1 MEKRYNVEYMEEK
14 KEIVPSSGDKLPAKK
29 NKRLTLSKESNLIL
43 EEVYQ
48 ALGGSKGSVL
58 FWRNREDLF
67 RTMIESKYLVKQAL
81 KETNVE
87 KGSEATKN
95 VFLTF
100 IQNNGLG
107 KKEPLPEVEATMV
120 NPELEEKND

>member
-1 MEKRYNVEYMEEK
+1 MEEK
-14 KEIVPSSGDKLPAKK
+14 KEIVEASGDKLPAKK
-29 NKRLTLSKESNLIL
+29 NKRLSLSKESNLIL

-81 KETNVE
+81 KEANAD
-87 KGSEATKN
+87 KGAEASKN

>member
-1 MEKRYNVEYMEEK
+1 MEEK
-14 KEIVPSSGDKLPAKK
+14 KNIVPSSGDKLPAKK
-29 NKRLTLSKESNLIL
+29 NKRLSLSKECNLIL

-81 KETNVE
+81 KETNAE
-87 KGSEATKN
+87 KGAEAAKN

-107 KKEPLPEVEATMV
+107 KKEPVPQVEATIV